1 MDDSTGMQTNP
12 TSIQLG
18 PIPNGSNKHKY
29 VGIAAIIVL
38 AVFLVFIFASYEGYV
53 PFLKISAATNPYYSV
68 SNFNQLASVSSK
80 LSNTSGPFN
89 MSYSML
95 ISLNALAGPASF
107 SFNLPINGYISHYSP
122 YTKEAAKIDV
132 LSLIKNIAAIDSNAN
147 ISTFPS
153 GLYYINLTSISNR
166 TYSSLCIPFEMVSQ
180 MTNQTL
186 TAIGASVN
194 DTSINTASLLCLSL
208 KTDNVSKVA
217 GNITSLLGSNLNSVN
232 LSKVNNSISKY
243 LQVKY
248 IKSSSYNGQA
258 CSILDINSTA
268 DFQSKYNVSVGFSS
282 CFSNNYGVPL
292 DGSLIINLTK
302 DSAVIDKAL
311 NASFNLSNLILS
323 VQLNSSFNPAP
334 TSVSSLSVLPKGSY
348 TVNQTMLSQLIAAA
362 ELSSSLKPTTVAT
375 PKALLSYVDAY
386 IPGMV
391 FASNLS
397 FDYSSSLNYYF
408 YLNNPSKGISE
419 TFYSSP
425 SIYNNFSSLY
435 DSFSYFL
442 PNNYNMTI
450 DGQPAFGANSTG
462 ITDYSYQFYTL
473 YNGMEVY
480 ISASA
485 PLNTSY
491 LTELNSTILK
501 MVKNLPLQDIS

>member
-1 MDDSTGMQTNP
+1 MDDPTGMQTNP

-18 PIPNGSNKHKY
+18 PMPNGSNKHKY
-29 VGIAAIIVL
+29 VAIIAIIVL

-53 PFLKISAATNPYYSV
+53 PFLKISTTSNPYYSV
-68 SNFNQLASVSSK
+68 SNFNQLASVSAK

-95 ISLNALAGPASF
+95 ISLNAAAGPASF

-132 LSLIKNIAAIDSNAN
+132 LSLLKNIASVDKNAN

-166 TYSSLCIPFEMVSQ
+166 TYSSLCIPFEMISQ
-180 MTNQTL
+180 MTNQTI

-194 DTSINTASLLCLSL
+194 DTSINNASLLYLSL

-217 GNITSLLGSNLNSVN
+217 GNITSLLGSNLNSIN
-232 LSKVNNSISKY
+232 LSKVNNTISKY

-248 IKSSSYNGQA
+248 IKGSSYNGQA

-268 DFQSKYNVSVGFSS
+268 EFQSKYNASIGFSF
-282 CFSNNYGVPL
+282 CFSNNYGIPL
-292 DGSLIINLTK
+292 DGSLVINLTR
-302 DSAVIDKAL
+302 DSAAIDKAL
-311 NASFNLSNLILS
+311 NASFNISNLVLS
-323 VQLNSSFNPAP
+323 AQLKSSFNPAP

-348 TVNQTMLSQLIAAA
+348 TVNQTLLSQLIAAA
-362 ELSSSLKPTTVAT
+362 ELSSGSQPTTVTT
-375 PKALLSYVDAY
+375 PKALLSYVDSY

-397 FDYSSSLNYYF
+397 YDYTGSVYYYF
-408 YLNNPSKGISE
+408 YLNNPYKGIFEIFS
-419 TFYSSP
+419 SSP
-425 SIYNNFSSLY
+425 STYNNFSSLY
-435 DSFSYFL
+435 DSLSFFF
-442 PNNYNMTI
+442 PNNYNLTI
-450 DGQPAFGANSTG
+450 DGQPAFGSNSTN
-462 ITDYSYQFYTL
+462 IVDYSYQFYTL
-473 YNGMEVY
+473 YNGIELN
-480 ISASA
+480 ILASA
-485 PLNTSY
+485 PLNSSY
-491 LTELNSTILK
+491 LKELNGTIMK
-501 MVKNLPLQDIS
+501 MVENLPLHDIS